1 MGRWAA
7 LGSLLQRKR
16 VFHPEQLESG
26 NLRRCLTVWDLIAL
40 GVGSTLGVGVY
51 VLVGSVAMNFAGPAI
66 VLSFLIAAIASL
78 FAGLCYAEFG
88 SRVPRAG
95 SAYIY
100 TYVTMGQLVAFIVGW
115 NMILEALF
123 ATASVA
129 RGLSMYVDSMVNKTM
144 SEAFLS
150 VAPISIQP
158 FSPYFDFFAF
168 GVVIVLGVVLAVGVR
183 QSATVNNIFALINIV
198 VIVFIVVAG
207 AVTANPSNWSIPGTE
222 VPANFGK
229 GGFFPYGIW
238 GVFKGAAVCFY
249 GFVGFDSISATGEEV
264 KDPRRVIPIAILAVL
279 VLIFFV
285 YAAVSTVI
293 TMMVP
298 YYLQDTTAAL
308 ASAFSYVGWEWAR
321 WLVSIG
327 AIFGISA
334 SLYGAMFPLPR
345 LLYAMSSDGL
355 LLRWLGHVTA
365 ANQSPTVAT
374 VLPALV
380 IAILAGV
387 LELQELVMM
396 MCVGTLLSYTIVAIC
411 VIILRYR
418 SDSTTSTGYCF
429 IRRIFCC
436 GEKSPSQ
443 TTSLVVKICLSLF
456 TSICLSTALVLTHIE
471 RPLIPTAILHLL
483 ALLLITV
490 IATQPQN
497 KEELSFKTPLV
508 PLIPC
513 LSIYVNVNLMILISV
528 QTWIRVLIWMAIGIP
543 VYIVCACCY
552 KANTGDGESKNVS
565 YINKN
570 GKPPIQIFIES
581 PTPPDT
587 IKYSATGGDQ
597 IVKQNG
603 NTLVIRDNP
612 RNTLPLITEEI
623 TIQNAYIEDTTEKEA
638 KIIDLLDQVIQ
649 AEEDSFSEIISLKEQ
664 KNVSEVPVQEKQR
677 KSLSELSDAGSDISS
692 NQALSKYDVIAQVHR
707 EDLPKLEEEDEIKET
722 SHLENKTTVSDQ
734 EEVDEDKNSDLKEEQ
749 NEDSEE
755 IIESDA
761 NSRTD
766 ESGYSDTLDKTPL
779 NEIIEDKEISNIP
792 TPPPLDETFFASPT
806 FIKSY
811 TIPVRAT
818 NARMTEPQLTKSR
831 ETVQSNGSIEDEP
844 MTFGSDTQINSMT
857 KDKEISNIP
866 TPPPLDENFFASP
879 TFIKSYTISARPT
892 KVRLPEPQVTNKPR
906 ESVQSNGSVDDEP
919 MTFGSDKQ
927 IHFMTKLN
935 TIFQNKIS
943 ESSDSGDQKRTRSNS
958 AGNLTE
964 NTEFATLNHERP
976 QLFLDLKKEML
987 SREANSLKP
996 VKIKENNPEEESED
1010 ESMSKDDLKSKLEN
1024 IFATGGPKPRKAR
1037 LMKSNP
1043 PSPEEAYQTDTSSIE
1058 SLPKMPKIEK
1068 NDTLKRQK
1076 DKFGEVLNS
1085 LRLSLRDDQV

>member
-16 VFHPEQLESG
+16 VFNPEQLESG

-129 RGLSMYVDSMVNKTM
+129 RGLSMYVDSMLNKTM

-150 VAPISIQP
+150 IAPISVQP

-207 AVTANPSNWSIPGTE
+207 TITANPSNWRIPGTE
-222 VPANFGK
+222 VPAEFGK

-321 WLVSIG
+321 WVVSIG

-374 VLPALV
+374 VLPALI

-418 SDSTTSTGYCF
+418 SDSMSSTGYCF
-429 IRRIFCC
+429 IRRVFCC
-436 GEKSPSQ
+436 GEKTPSQ
-443 TTSLVVKICLSLF
+443 TSSLVVKITLSLF
-456 TSICLSTALVLTHIE
+456 TSICLSTALVVTHIE

-483 ALLLITV
+483 ALLLITI
-490 IATQPQN
+490 IAIQPQN

-528 QTWIRVLIWMAIGIP
+528 QTWIRVLIWMAIGVP

-552 KANTGDGESKNVS
+552 KGNTGDSESKNFAHM
-565 YINKN
+565 NKK
-570 GKPPIQIFIES
+570 GKPPVQIFVES

-587 IKYSATGGDQ
+587 IKYSGTGGDQ
-597 IVKQNG
+597 IVQQGG

-649 AEEDSFSEIISLKEQ
+649 AEEDAFSEIVSLKEQ
-664 KNVSEVPVQEKQR
+664 RNASEVPVQEKQR
-677 KSLSELSDAGSDISS
+677 KSLSELSDAGSDVSS
-692 NQALSKYDVIAQVHR
+692 NQALSKYDVVAQVHR
-707 EDLPKLEEEDEIKET
+707 EDLPKLEEEDEIKQI
-722 SHLENKTTVSDQ
+722 SDIENETTVSNQ
-734 EEVDEDKNSDLKEEQ
+734 EKVDNHKSPDLKEDQ
-749 NEDSEE
+749 NEDSDE

-766 ESGYSDTLDKTPL
+766 ESGYSDTLDKTPQ
-779 NEIIEDKEISNIP
+779 NEIIEDKEIYDIP
-792 TPPPLDETFFASPT
+792 TPPPLDETFFASQT
-806 FIKSY
+806 S
-811 TIPVRAT
+811 VRLT
-818 NARMTEPQLTKSR
+818 KVRLPEPQVTKLR
-831 ETVQSNGSIEDEP
+831 ESVQSNGSVDDET
-844 MTFGSDTQINSMT
+844 MTLGSDKHINFMT
-857 KDKEISNIP
+857 NDKEISNIP

-879 TFIKSYTISARPT
+879 TFIKSYTISVRPT
-892 KVRLPEPQVTNKPR
+892 KVRLPEPQVTKPR
-906 ESVQSNGSVDDEP
+906 ESVQSNGSIDDEP

-927 IHFMTKLN
+927 INFMTKLN

-943 ESSDSGDQKRTRSNS
+943 EGSDSGDEKRTRSNS

-964 NTEFATLNHERP
+964 NTEFATLNLERP

-987 SREANSLKP
+987 SRDQANTLKP
-996 VKIKENNPEEESED
+996 VKIQENYPEEESED
-1010 ESMSKDDLKSKLEN
+1010 ESMSKDVLKSKLEN

-1037 LMKSNP
+1037 LVKSNP
-1043 PSPEEAYQTDTSSIE
+1043 PTPEESYQTDTSSIE
-1058 SLPKMPKIEK
+1058 SIPKMPKIEK

-1085 LRLSLRDDQV
+1085 LRLSLRDDPV

>member
-1 MGRWAA
+1 MGRWTA
-7 LGSLLQRKR
+7 LGSLLQSKR
-16 VFHPEQLESG
+16 VFNPEQLESG

-66 VLSFLIAAIASL
+66 VLSFLVAAIASL

-129 RGLSMYVDSMVNKTM
+129 RGLSMYVDSMLNKTM

-150 VAPISIQP
+150 IAPISVQP

-198 VIVFIVVAG
+198 VIVFIVVSG
-207 AVTANPSNWSIPGTE
+207 AITANPSNWSIPGTE
-222 VPANFGK
+222 VPAEFGK

-249 GFVGFDSISATGEEV
+249 GFVGFDSINATGEEV
-264 KDPRRVIPIAILAVL
+264 KDPRRVIPVAILAVL

-298 YYLQDTTAAL
+298 YYLQDTNAAL

-321 WLVSIG
+321 WIVSIG

-396 MCVGTLLSYTIVAIC
+396 MCVGTLLSYSIVAIC

-418 SDSTTSTGYCF
+418 SDSTSSTGYCF
-429 IRRIFCC
+429 IRRVFCC
-436 GEKSPSQ
+436 GEKTPSQ
-443 TTSLVVKICLSLF
+443 TSSLVVKISLSLF
-456 TSICLSTALVLTHIE
+456 TSICLSTALVVTHIE

-483 ALLLITV
+483 ALLLITI
-490 IATQPQN
+490 IAIQPQN
-497 KEELSFKTPLV
+497 KEELSFKAPLV

-543 VYIVCACCY
+543 VYIICACCY
-552 KANTGDGESKNVS
+552 KTNTGDGESKNFTH
-565 YINKN
+565 INKN
-570 GKPPIQIFIES
+570 GKPPVQIFVES

-587 IKYSATGGDQ
+587 IKYSGTGGGQ
-597 IVKQNG
+597 IVQQGG

-623 TIQNAYIEDTTEKEA
+623 SIQKAYIEDTTEKEA

-664 KNVSEVPVQEKQR
+664 RNVSEVPVQEKQEKQR

-692 NQALSKYDVIAQVHR
+692 NQALSKYDVVAQVHR
-707 EDLPKLEEEDEIKET
+707 EDLPRLKEEDEIKEI
-722 SHLENKTTVSDQ
+722 SIIENETTVSDQ
-734 EEVDEDKNSDLKEEQ
+734 EEIDHDESPDLNEEE
-749 NEDSEE
+749 NEGSGD

-766 ESGYSDTLDKTPL
+766 ESGYSDTLDKTPQ
-779 NEIIEDKEISNIP
+779 NEIIEDKEISH
-792 TPPPLDETFFASPT
+792 
-806 FIKSY
+806 
-811 TIPVRAT
+811 
-818 NARMTEPQLTKSR
+818 
-831 ETVQSNGSIEDEP
+831 
-844 MTFGSDTQINSMT
+844 
-857 KDKEISNIP
+857 IP

-879 TFIKSYTISARPT
+879 TFIKSYTISVRPT
-892 KVRLPEPQVTNKPR
+892 KVPPVTKPR
-906 ESVQSNGSVDDEP
+906 ESIQSNGSIDDEP

-927 IHFMTKLN
+927 INFMTKLN

-943 ESSDSGDQKRTRSNS
+943 EGNDSGDEKRRRSNS

-964 NTEFATLNHERP
+964 NTEFATLNRERP
-976 QLFLDLKKEML
+976 QLFLDLKKEII
-987 SREANSLKP
+987 SRDQANTLKP
-996 VKIKENNPEEESED
+996 VKIKEIDPEESED
-1010 ESMSKDDLKSKLEN
+1010 ESMSKDVLKSKLEN

-1043 PSPEEAYQTDTSSIE
+1043 PTPEEAYQTDTSSIE
-1058 SLPKMPKIEK
+1058 SIPKIPKIEK

-1085 LRLSLRDDQV
+1085 LRLSLRDDAV